1 VDPITRAYPGDTGHI
16 RIKHKRVKMMRNNVD
31 HMSIG
36 ILQVLAGLE
45 FPAQRWQVI
54 AQAQYYGAG
63 TAYTGE
69 LTRLPVRTYQSLRE
83 VAVELSK
90 VRCGGLTRARTAP
103 TSRRVPLPRSAPESR
118 ENPAM

>member
-1 VDPITRAYPGDTGHI
+1 
-16 RIKHKRVKMMRNNVD
+16 MRNNVD

-90 VRCGGLTRARTAP
+90 VRRGGLIRARTAP
-103 TSRRVPLPRSAPESR
+103 TSRRVPLPRSAQESR
-118 ENPAM
+118 ADPAM

>member
-1 VDPITRAYPGDTGHI
+1 
-16 RIKHKRVKMMRNNVD
+16 MRNNVD

-36 ILQVLAGLE
+36 ILQVLNGLE
-45 FPAQRWQVI
+45 FPAERWQVI

-90 VRCGGLTRARTAP
+90 VRRSGLTRAAMAP
-103 TSRRVPLPRSAPESR
+103 LSRRVPLPRRQPDSR